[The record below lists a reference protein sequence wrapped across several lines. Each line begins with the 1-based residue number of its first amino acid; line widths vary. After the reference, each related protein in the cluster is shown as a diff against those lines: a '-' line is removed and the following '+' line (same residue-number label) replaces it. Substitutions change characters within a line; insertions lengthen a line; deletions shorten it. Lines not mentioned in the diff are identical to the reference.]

1 MHTLAQILVG
11 LVAVQH
17 FFFLVLEMF
26 LWEKPLGRKVFRMN
40 AERAALTA
48 PLAKNQGIYN
58 GFLAAGLAWSLVASS
73 AAEATHLQLFFLG
86 CVVVAAIV
94 GAATV
99 SVRILI
105 VQGAPAALGLLAL
118 ALG

>member
-11 LVAVQH
+11 FVALQH

-26 LWEKPLGRKVFRMN
+26 LWQQPLGRKIFRMT
-40 AERAALTA
+40 AERAELTA

-58 GFLAAGLAWSLVASS
+58 GFLAAGLAWSLLAGSPV
-73 AAEATHLQLFFLG
+73 EATHLQYFFLG
-86 CVVVAAIV
+86 CVVVAALV

-105 VQGAPAALGLLAL
+105 VQGLPATLGLVAL
-118 ALG
+118 ALR